1 MEASELRIGSNYKL
15 RKTTSIDENVITL
28 SFQDIKVNGDNICNL
43 IEPIPL
49 TEEWLINFDF
59 EDWGWVQV
67 NEHEKYKRWVIHN
80 ILDGTSNF
88 EVHEIHSTY
97 GGKEESYFSFSVDN
111 DERINVKDTE
121 TVHGLQNC
129 FYLMSGFDLTL

>member
-1 MEASELRIGSNYKL
+1 MEAKELRIGNLIIGISN
-15 RKTTSIDENVITL
+15 TPEIIEAINPETVNTDNH
-28 SFQDIKVNGDNICNL
+28 DILLYNQ

-49 TEEWLINFDF
+49 AEKWLIKFDF

-67 NEHEKYKRWVIHN
+67 NEYEKYKRWVIHN

-88 EVHEIHSTY
+88 EVHEIHTTY
-97 GGKEESYFSFSVDN
+97 GGKEESYFAFSVDN
-111 DERINVKDTE
+111 DERINVIDTE